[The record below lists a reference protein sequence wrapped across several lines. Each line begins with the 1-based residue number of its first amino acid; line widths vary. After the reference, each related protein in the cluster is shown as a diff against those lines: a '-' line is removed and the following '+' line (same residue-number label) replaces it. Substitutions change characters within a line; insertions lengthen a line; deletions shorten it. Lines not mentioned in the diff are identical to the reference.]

1 MRIVQRVA
9 GVTGIKHGI
18 IRLIVI
24 LETFA
29 KSVVASSTHWLSAP
43 TIGRISLGIIAP
55 AVYGPWVILRGPVTI
70 QQFAKNFQSSIRNMA
85 KGGRSSSRS
94 SGAATAAA
102 AGNGGVLGSGIF
114 GHVGTSTNI
123 ICQANDSS
131 LYCRF
136 MKFVNVFFMLL
147 TFAIIAYLIYFFVTG
162 KGTLAGGSLM
172 KSAYDSMRK
181 NRV

>member
-1 MRIVQRVA
+1 MQVRIVQRGA
-9 GVTGIKHGI
+9 GVTGIRHGI
-18 IRLIVI
+18 IRLIVS

-29 KSVVASSTHWLSAP
+29 KSVVTSRIHWLSAP
-43 TIGRISLGIIAP
+43 IIGHISLGIIAP
-55 AVYGPWVILRGPVTI
+55 VVYGPWATPSGPVTI
-70 QQFAKNFQSSIRNMA
+70 KQFAKNFQSSIRNMGKGA
-85 KGGRSSSRS
+85 KRSSQGSTS
-94 SGAATAAA
+94 ING
-102 AGNGGVLGSGIF
+102 GNGGILGSGIF

-131 LYCRF
+131 FYCRF

-162 KGTLAGGSLM
+162 KGTLTGGSLM
-172 KSAYDSMRK
+172 KTAYDSMRK

>member
-1 MRIVQRVA
+1 M
-9 GVTGIKHGI
+9 T
-18 IRLIVI
+18 
-24 LETFA
+24 
-29 KSVVASSTHWLSAP
+29 
-43 TIGRISLGIIAP
+43 
-55 AVYGPWVILRGPVTI
+55 
-70 QQFAKNFQSSIRNMA
+70 

-94 SGAATAAA
+94 SGAATA

-162 KGTLAGGSLM
+162 KGTLAGGTLV

-181 NRV
+181 NRM